1 MNRMEKILSE
11 MKEQG
16 QKIIVCYYPLCD
28 TLLEDQVEWAGKY
41 FENGTTDW
49 KWGCHLKILIWMVR
63 QFRIL

>member
-28 TLLEDQVEWAGKY
+28 TLLEDQVGGQ
-41 FENGTTDW
+41 EN
-49 KWGCHLKILIWMVR
+49 ILRMECGFGNGAAI
-63 QFRIL
+63 